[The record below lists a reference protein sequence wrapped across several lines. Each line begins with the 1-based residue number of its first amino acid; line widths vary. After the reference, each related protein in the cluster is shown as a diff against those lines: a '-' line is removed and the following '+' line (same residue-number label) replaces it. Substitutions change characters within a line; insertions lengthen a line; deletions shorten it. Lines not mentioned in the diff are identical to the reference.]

1 MTRER
6 WKLAAHERTNPLWIR
21 LEQHMRDQLAD
32 LRQMNDAPMTPERT
46 ADLRGRIAQL
56 KELLALADPP
66 RTPQT

>member
-1 MTRER
+1 
-6 WKLAAHERTNPLWIR
+6 
-21 LEQHMRDQLAD
+21 MRDQLAE
-32 LRQMNDAPMTPERT
+32 LRQMNDGQLSPERT

>member
-1 MTRER
+1 
-6 WKLAAHERTNPLWIR
+6 
-21 LEQHMRDQLAD
+21 MRDQLAD